1 MEIILLLRFFKN
13 KIAFLIKFIYMYI
26 YVYIHICMYVNAY
39 IYICKILRYGGL
51 FGRKF
56 RKYRYVERGKQS
68 PRLLGSLYP
77 RVGACSLF

>member
-39 IYICKILRYGGL
+39 IYTYV
-51 FGRKF
+51 
-56 RKYRYVERGKQS
+56 KYLDMGVFLVENLESIGM
-68 PRLLGSLYP
+68 
-77 RVGACSLF
+77 